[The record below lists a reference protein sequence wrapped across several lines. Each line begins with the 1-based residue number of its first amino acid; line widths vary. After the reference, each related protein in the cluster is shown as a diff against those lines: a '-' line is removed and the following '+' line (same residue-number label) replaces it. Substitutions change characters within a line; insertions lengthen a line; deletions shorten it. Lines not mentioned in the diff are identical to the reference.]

1 MARAAG
7 SAPRR
12 ARVVSAAMIAALLVS
27 GVAAGVYSSARSAR
41 DRAME
46 DCRQAAARLERARG
60 EYRGLVASMPADRP
74 SGAGSSRAVYVQ
86 WF

>member
-46 DCRQAAARLERARG
+46 DCRQAAARLVCFVK
-60 EYRGLVASMPADRP
+60 LL
-74 SGAGSSRAVYVQ
+74 
-86 WF
+86 

>member
-60 EYRGLVASMPADRP
+60 EYRGLVA
-74 SGAGSSRAVYVQ
+74 VYVQ